1 MFSLLNNIK
10 HPKRIHVER
19 NVIMEGGR
27 EAQEGGDICIPM
39 IDLHCCKAEHN
50 IVKQLSSNLVFFKK
64 IHNHIFQISI

>member
-1 MFSLLNNIK
+1 MK

-50 IVKQLSSNLVFFKK
+50 IVKQLSS
-64 IHNHIFQISI
+64 S